1 MPISLLLVNFIVNK
15 LLEDVPLRLWQMLSI
30 IKLITP
36 RLAIVFIELDD
47 IVFLLLLIIAV
58 DIVEKHRR

>member
-1 MPISLLLVNFIVNK
+1 VAELF
-15 LLEDVPLRLWQMLSI
+15 I
-30 IKLITP
+30 IKLITL

-58 DIVEKHRR
+58 DIVEKHQR